1 MTFELR
7 PAIQGTATMTEPTTP
22 AQAQRGQTVRE
33 LYELIAALD
42 RRVPHMERAG
52 EVSIARAAASLK
64 AEALKRIQELE
75 GA

>member
-1 MTFELR
+1 
-7 PAIQGTATMTEPTTP
+7 MTEPTTT

-52 EVSIARAAASLK
+52 EVSIANAAAVLK
-64 AEALKRIQELE
+64 SEALRRIQELE
-75 GA
+75 RDPAVNAS